1 MVTLSRFTIDGN
13 LGFPYMVTLDRV
25 TIYRKILLFFFFSTA
40 NLSKLGPLR
49 PIPSG
54 KTSVP
59 FVEPSEL
66 TTMGFFR
73 ESVASTY
80 FRKFCRNNKN
90 EKKKK
95 KKKTKK
101 KKIINTVATSEFF
114 DVSNLKRGTILTW
127 QTVPRQNCPRFFF
140 FFLKKKNSFK
150 KERRPFFFN
159 INY

>member
-25 TIYRKILLFFFFSTA
+25 TIYRKILLFFSTV

-49 PIPSG
+49 PIPPG

-66 TTMGFFR
+66 TTTGFFR
-73 ESVASTY
+73 ESVGSTY

-95 KKKTKK
+95 KKKKK
-101 KKIINTVATSEFF
+101 KKNWDNSDVANRSMSEL
-114 DVSNLKRGTILTW
+114 SPI
-127 QTVPRQNCPRFFF
+127 FFF
-140 FFLKKKNSFK
+140 FFFEEKK
-150 KERRPFFFN
+150 FF
-159 INY
+159 

>member
-95 KKKTKK
+95 KK
-101 KKIINTVATSEFF
+101 NSDVALLPRQNFLT
-114 DVSNLKRGTILTW
+114 GTILTW

-140 FFLKKKNSFK
+140 FFF
-150 KERRPFFFN
+150 
-159 INY
+159 

>member
-1 MVTLSRFTIDGN
+1 MVTLSRVTIDGN
-13 LGFPYMVTLDRV
+13 LGFPYVVTLDRV
-25 TIYRKILLFFFFSTA
+25 TIYREALLFFFSTA
-40 NLSKLGPLR
+40 NLSKLGSLR

-80 FRKFCRNNKN
+80 FRKFCRNNKKEKEKK

-95 KKKTKK
+95 NKMCFLTCH
-101 KKIINTVATSEFF
+101 TCTRAT
-114 DVSNLKRGTILTW
+114 
-127 QTVPRQNCPRFFF
+127 
-140 FFLKKKNSFK
+140 
-150 KERRPFFFN
+150 
-159 INY
+159 

>member
-25 TIYRKILLFFFFSTA
+25 TIYRKILLFFFSTA

-80 FRKFCRNNKN
+80 FRKFCSTNKK

-95 KKKTKK
+95 KKK
-101 KKIINTVATSEFF
+101 
-114 DVSNLKRGTILTW
+114 
-127 QTVPRQNCPRFFF
+127 
-140 FFLKKKNSFK
+140 
-150 KERRPFFFN
+150 KEE
-159 INY
+159 